1 VKVIVVILIAER
13 FLVMLLF
20 LCENGKEVPHS

>member
-1 VKVIVVILIAER
+1 MRLFLLQSR

-20 LCENGKEVPHS
+20 S